1 MSIPRQYVDKAKAKL
16 KEIDDWFAGQVAEN
30 PSNVLALVAQRAKRI
45 NEEVYENFNNQRI
58 TDYREERDVNSIRLK
73 CRAGRGR
80 PFGSVPRSSKSGTV
94 KQDDSDWIYDSH
106 TVGVHNNLEGSHDVT
121 ILPNDSGCD
130 FSVRCKGVSFENA
143 TRGHGAYD
151 AELHVTFKM
160 TDATMSD
167 AVQIERI
174 ALQRELGL

>member
-1 MSIPRQYVDKAKAKL
+1 L
-16 KEIDDWFAGQVAEN
+16 KKIDDWLASQAAANMGN
-30 PSNVLALVAQRAKRI
+30 LLALVAQRAKRI
-45 NEEVYENFNNQRI
+45 NEEVYENFTNQRGN
-58 TDYREERDVNSIRLK
+58 DYKEDRDVNSIRMK

-80 PFGSVPRSSKSGTV
+80 MFGSVPRASKSGTV
-94 KQDDSDWIYDSH
+94 KQDDSDWIYDTH

-121 ILPNDSGCD
+121 VLPDNSGCD
-130 FSVRCKGVSFENA
+130 FKVRCKGVAFEDT

-160 TDATMSD
+160 TEDAMSD